1 LDDGDALETETLRE
15 RKSFAAIAPADPAE
29 TALAAMMAAVLRQNG
44 HIADDLLCCC
54 ALCYNGGEWLFVTG
68 RFK

>member
-29 TALAAMMAAVLRQNG
+29 TALAAMVAAVLRQNG
-44 HIADDLLCCC
+44 HMM
-54 ALCYNGGEWLFVTG
+54 
-68 RFK
+68 